1 LIPFVQPLFA
11 ALLGNQACRC
21 VGKVND
27 PAMRYAVFPLLALV
41 VLLSLSNAAE
51 SKPNIVLIYVDD
63 LGYGDLGC
71 YGSDKNDT
79 PHVYQLAADGMRFT
93 DYYSAS
99 PVCTPSRA
107 ALLTGG
113 YPGRVGFDA
122 FRESRT
128 SWVLFPGFAEG
139 LHPGELL
146 LSEYL
151 KWHGYATSHVG
162 KWHLGDQL
170 EHLPTRHGFDSYYG
184 IPYSND
190 MAIMPRRPKS
200 PPLPLLRNEEVIAEQ
215 PKQAPLIQSYTEEAV
230 AFIRENQDQPFFLYF
245 AHMHVHLPH
254 YVMDPFLKAS
264 RNGIYGA
271 AVAAV
276 DWSTGV
282 IVTELKRL
290 GLEENTIVIFTSD
303 NGSRAD
309 KHGGSNGALRG
320 TKGQTWEGGMRVPC
334 IVKWPGQIESGSV
347 SSELVTAM
355 DFYPTFASILR
366 QPLGNDPVRDGH
378 DLSSVWKGEPGARSP
393 HDAFFYYLVD
403 ELQAV
408 RVGDWKLRYS
418 IKEGRHADTSRPE
431 LYNLAEDLSE
441 QNNVASQYPKIVQ
454 DLIQRMEGM
463 GDRIGDGLRDKLGD
477 ERRPHSITEDPKP
490 LTEFDEDYPYIE
502 PSYLLDQAG

>member
-1 LIPFVQPLFA
+1 
-11 ALLGNQACRC
+11 
-21 VGKVND
+21 
-27 PAMRYAVFPLLALV
+27 MRFPLLILFSF
-41 VLLSLSNAAE
+41 LLSPLVAASAE

-71 YGSDKNDT
+71 YGSEKNDT
-79 PHVYQLAADGMRFT
+79 PHVDQLAVDGMRFT

-107 ALLTGG
+107 SLLTGG

-122 FRESRT
+122 FKEERT

-146 LSEYL
+146 LPEYL
-151 KWHGYATSHVG
+151 KWHDYATGHVG
-162 KWHLGDQL
+162 KWHLGDQV

-184 IPYSND
+184 VPYSND

-200 PPLPLLRNEEVIAEQ
+200 PPMPLLRNEEVIAEQ

-230 AFIRENQDQPFFLYF
+230 TFIRENQDRPFFLYM

-254 YVMDPFLKAS
+254 YVMDPFLEAS

-282 IVTELKRL
+282 IVAELKRL
-290 GLEENTIVIFTSD
+290 GLEDNTIVIFTSD
-303 NGSRAD
+303 NGSRVD
-309 KHGGSNGALRG
+309 KHGGSNGVLRG

-334 IVKWPGQIESGSV
+334 IVKWPGHIESGSV

-355 DFYPTFASILR
+355 DFYPTFASILG
-366 QPLGNDPVRDGH
+366 QPLSDQPVRDGH
-378 DLSSVWKGEPGARSP
+378 DVSAIWKGEPGVVSP
-393 HDAFFYYLVD
+393 YEAFYYYLVD

-408 RVGDWKLRYS
+408 RVGDWKLRFAL
-418 IKEGRHADTSRPE
+418 KEGRKSDPSRPQ
-431 LYNLAEDLSE
+431 LFNLAEDPSE
-441 QNNVASQYPKIVQ
+441 QN
-454 DLIQRMEGM
+454 DLADQHPAKVKDMIRKMQNM
-463 GDRIGDGLRDKLGD
+463 GDRIGDGIHNKMGD
-477 ERRPHSITEDPKP
+477 ERRPHAVTEDPKP
-490 LTEFDEDYPYIE
+490 LTEQDPDYPYME